1 MGGRTATAPQV
12 RACAVL
18 PRPPQI
24 ASGGSW
30 IFCPT
35 ARASRAVGVLAAPS
49 RRPTA
54 APLVFLALGVSTRW
68 QGVSGKVAGCCVSRL
83 GWPAPSCER
92 LAHGSSA
99 VIFEALANVRRC
111 PPAFTKS
118 WPALHNLFLTM
129 PGGCNWIL
137 DQQGHTRSNI
147 YVPSVLVLLELR
159 AYLWCNF

>member
-1 MGGRTATAPQV
+1 M
-12 RACAVL
+12 
-18 PRPPQI
+18 
-24 ASGGSW
+24 
-30 IFCPT
+30 
-35 ARASRAVGVLAAPS
+35 GVLAAPS

-54 APLVFLALGVSTRW
+54 ALLVFLALGVSTRW

-118 WPALHNLFLTM
+118 WPAQIHRKRLSGRAHACLGRADRRIRVEH
-129 PGGCNWIL
+129 GGL
-137 DQQGHTRSNI
+137 S
-147 YVPSVLVLLELR
+147 S
-159 AYLWCNF
+159 